1 MLVALIG
8 KNTIYKINLPNIIA
22 GTYYLLNEA
31 NKKIINID
39 GIDGKWKINS
49 NNNVKIIA
57 PNVIDIYGKNVS
69 KSQLRDNVV
78 STVNLRE
85 YMMQYVYVENTSE
98 IYVLYCSPILED
110 YMCLDIK
117 KSSEILIGRDRS
129 NHIIID
135 NQLINK
141 KQAKIFYSNGI
152 LFIENYDVDFG
163 TFINNKPVGN
173 KRRFL
178 FNGDVIFIMGLKI
191 IIMGRKIFINN
202 PFNKVTYSKNMFEIN
217 KEKDITFKIEPE
229 DEDDIEI
236 YSEEDYFAKA
246 PRITNLIE
254 REKVKIDAPPQIQ
267 SKEKMPLFYV
277 LGSSFAMGLVSMI
290 SMVSAIDGLR
300 SGTASTK
307 DTIFSLSMSGAML
320 LRYDITL
327 EELKQKQLD
336 GAEVIDVR
344 NKREYEEGHIEDSIN
359 IPEYEINEDFKNI
372 IINKNKP
379 IVIYCSS
386 GYRSKSAYK
395 KLKNMGYTEVYNLY
409 GGLENY

>member
-254 REKVKIDAPPQIQ
+254 REKVKIDAPP
-267 SKEKMPLFYV
+267 LFPYMNTIYFV
-277 LGSSFAMGLVSMI
+277 GGFAV
-290 SMVSAIDGLR
+290 
-300 SGTASTK
+300 
-307 DTIFSLSMSGAML
+307 
-320 LRYDITL
+320 
-327 EELKQKQLD
+327 
-336 GAEVIDVR
+336 
-344 NKREYEEGHIEDSIN
+344 N
-359 IPEYEINEDFKNI
+359 I
-372 IINKNKP
+372 
-379 IVIYCSS
+379 
-386 GYRSKSAYK
+386 R
-395 KLKNMGYTEVYNLY
+395 L
-409 GGLENY
+409 